1 MPGDGTHAR
10 MATHRQDGIPLTDE
24 VYADL
29 LAAAGRYGV
38 SPETL
43 KSASIS
49 REGTQR

>member
-1 MPGDGTHAR
+1 
-10 MATHRQDGIPLTDE
+10 MAKHREDGIPLTDE

-38 SPETL
+38 SSDTL
-43 KSASIS
+43 ESGSVS